1 MLGFELGHLA
11 LSNDLANLHNPVKNN
26 HNLYHLFKHI
36 KIEYSIQI
44 SLIHLLH
51 FKPKKMRVISLYR
64 HLRFQD
70 VSLNLPCEAVL

>member
-1 MLGFELGHLA
+1 M
-11 LSNDLANLHNPVKNN
+11 
-26 HNLYHLFKHI
+26 FKHI
-36 KIEYSIQI
+36 KMEYSIQI

-64 HLRFQD
+64 HLKFQD